1 MNSILKYLFV
11 VVLLFSVNFVYA
23 LTIELNTT
31 NFPCGTTNVSAVT
44 GCNFQGALEIS
55 ANGNPDGVVISNISM
70 INGGA
75 FSFDITVSPL
85 APAFV
90 SLKFK
95 ILTSNDP
102 TGCALPNA
110 EDDVDVEIAC
120 ACNVQLI
127 VTTQDESCYECLNG
141 SATAVVTGGT
151 QPIMYNW
158 SHGATGAT
166 VENLPPGPYTL
177 IIEDADGCVA
187 TTAFNI
193 LAYNCAPFSAI
204 VETTNA
210 LCHHDCNGILEI
222 TGLTNNSTEFSVL
235 WGDGSSEL
243 FLSDLCAATYQVTV
257 TDKDLCTI
265 TSAFTIAQPPLIL
278 FNVDTIVHVTPA
290 HQGQIVLSAP
300 TPNPN
305 YTYYIKFDGVE
316 GESNATGIFL
326 ELNPGCY
333 TVGVKD
339 QNGCSVERDSICV
352 LDMTSSSKQV
362 FIQDLK
368 VYPNPANHIINIQ
381 HGEDNKTFNEV
392 IIYRVDGIIVEKKYN
407 TNQIDVSHLD
417 SGVYFFG
424 IQIDGYIQTA
434 PVYILK

>member
-23 LTIELNTT
+23 LTIELSSTSY
-31 NFPCGTTNVSAVT
+31 PCGTTTVSAVT
-44 GCNFQGALEIS
+44 GCSFEGALEIS
-55 ANGNPDGVVISNISM
+55 AIGNPDGIVISNISM

-75 FSFDITVSPL
+75 FSFDITASPL
-85 APAFV
+85 APALV
-90 SLKFK
+90 SLNFK

-110 EDDVDVEIAC
+110 EDDVDVEITC
-120 ACNVQLI
+120 ACSVQLS
-127 VTTQDESCYECLNG
+127 VTTEGESCYECLNG
-141 SATAVVTGGT
+141 TATAVVTGGT
-151 QPIMYNW
+151 EPIMYNW
-158 SHGATGAT
+158 SHGATGST
-166 VENLPPGPYTL
+166 VENLPPGDYSVV
-177 IIEDADGCVA
+177 IEDAYGCIA
-187 TTAFNI
+187 TATFNI

-204 VETTNA
+204 VETTHA
-210 LCHHDCNGILEI
+210 ACHHDCNGMLEI

-243 FLSDLCAATYQVTV
+243 FLTDLCAATYQVTV

-265 TSAFTIAQPPLIL
+265 ASALTIVQPPLIL
-278 FNVDTIVHVTPA
+278 FNVDTIIHVTPA

-300 TPNPN
+300 TPDPS
-305 YTYYIKFDGVE
+305 YAYYIKFDGVE

-326 ELNPGCY
+326 ELDPGCY
-333 TVGVKD
+333 IVGVRD

-352 LDMTSSSKQV
+352 LDMTSNSKQV
-362 FIQDLK
+362 FLQDLTLF
-368 VYPNPANHIINIQ
+368 PNPANNIVYIK
-381 HGEDNKTFNEV
+381 HGDNAKNPEEV
-392 IIYRVDGIIVEKKYN
+392 VIYRNDGMMVDKKFN

-417 SGVYFFG
+417 SGIYFFG
-424 IQIDGYIQTA
+424 IQIEGYLQTV